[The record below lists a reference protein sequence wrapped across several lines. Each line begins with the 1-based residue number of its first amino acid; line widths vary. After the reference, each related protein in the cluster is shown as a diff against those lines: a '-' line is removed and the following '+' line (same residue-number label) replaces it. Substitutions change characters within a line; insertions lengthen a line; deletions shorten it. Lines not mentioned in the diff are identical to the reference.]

1 MKITAIRLRG
11 KLFDDRKI
19 QAQVDTGLDKAAV
32 ALTAD
37 FGKTVSTWKDKPT
50 FETHKIRGGRVVS
63 AHNRIYFFISEGT
76 RVRYATMTPNFKAKT
91 APGRLQAGAGAGGVL
106 FISKKRPRPGI
117 KARKFDKQLIK
128 IWKDKLQGYI
138 QKEIKQ

>member
-19 QAQVDTGLDKAAV
+19 QAQVDTGLNKAAV

-37 FGKTVSTWKDKPT
+37 FGKTVSTWKDKPK

-63 AHNRIYFFISEGT
+63 SMNKIYFFISEGT
-76 RVRYATMTPNFKAKT
+76 RVRYATMTPNFQAKT

-106 FISKKRPRPGI
+106 FINKKRPRPGI
-117 KARKFDKQLIK
+117 KARRFDKQLIK
-128 IWKDKLQGYI
+128 IWRDKLQDYI